1 MSHTPPE
8 PPRPGPAGTA
18 AAPPRTGVATVD
30 EVLDDVAA
38 SSALPLEQQ
47 LPVLERAH
55 ERLRAALDDTA

>member
-1 MSHTPPE
+1 MSHTPSE
-8 PPRPGPAGTA
+8 PPRPAPPSA
-18 AAPPRTGVATVD
+18 AAAPRTGVAAVD

-38 SSALPLEQQ
+38 SSSLPLEQQ